1 MSEKRQIIDSYKDS
15 APVSQLNKWV
25 SMARS
30 NYYYKVKPGKR
41 GRKPTTCTLK
51 KDNSVVTNTE
61 VINTLVREVYEA
73 EEFNHYGYLLSTYEL
88 KDLGFIINHKKVYR
102 LMKAGGLLP
111 ERFKTGRIERQW
123 VKWRKITNAKPLDY
137 ICMDIK
143 YVYIHRDKR
152 NAYLLAIIDVATR
165 YVLGWAL
172 RYSMKHT
179 HVIMCLDE
187 VMGNYPSKEIILR
200 TDNGSQFIAKGLSKY
215 LKDKPVIHEFTH
227 VATPEENSYVESLF
241 SNVERDVILRYEF
254 ESIFDSRDV
263 FKRYFHWY
271 NTKRRHHGIGR
282 ISPLAYWNSRWEH
295 HPVRPPVVGQD
306 FSGQDFFQKNTTPEG
321 VEIFL
326 EKPEGLRSWN
336 GKDGLL
342 YLPYQDDDN
351 VLN

>member
-1 MSEKRQIIDSYKDS
+1 MKGKRQIVDSYKDS

-61 VINTLVREVYEA
+61 VINTLVREVSEA
-73 EEFNHYGYLLSTYEL
+73 GKFNHYGYLLSTYEL

-111 ERFKTGRIERQW
+111 ERFKTDRIERQW

-165 YVLGWAL
+165 YVLGWAS
-172 RYSMKHT
+172 RYLMKHT
-179 HVIMCLDE
+179 HVIMCPDE
-187 VMGNYPSKEIILR
+187 VMDNYPSKEIILR
-200 TDNGSQFIAKGLSKY
+200 TDNSSQFIAKGLSKY

-227 VATPEENSYVESLF
+227 VSTPEENSYVESLF

-254 ESIFDSRDV
+254 ESIFDSGDV
-263 FKRYFHWY
+263 FKRYFHRY
-271 NTKRRHHGIGR
+271 NTKRRHHGIER
-282 ISPLAYWNSRWEH
+282 ISPLAYWNSRWES
-295 HPVRPPVVGQD
+295 HPVRPPVAGQD
-306 FSGQDFFQKNTTPEG
+306 FSGQDFFQKNTTPAG

-326 EKPEGLRSWN
+326 KNPKCPGLGMKKTVCYICLVRMTIMS
-336 GKDGLL
+336 
-342 YLPYQDDDN
+342 
-351 VLN
+351 

>member
-1 MSEKRQIIDSYKDS
+1 MSEKRQIVDLYKDT
-15 APVSQLNKWV
+15 AAVSKLYKWV
-25 SMARS
+25 SMSRS

-41 GRKPTTCTLK
+41 GRKPTAYTLK

-73 EEFNHYGYLLSTYEL
+73 EEFNRYGYLLSTCEL

-102 LMKAGGLLP
+102 LMKASGLLL

-123 VKWRKITNAKPLDY
+123 VKWRKIIDAKPLDY

-143 YVYIHRDKR
+143 YVYIHGDKR
-152 NAYLLAIIDVATR
+152 NAYLLAILDVATR

-172 RYSMKHT
+172 RYSMKHP

-215 LKDKPVIHEFTH
+215 LKDKPVTHEFTH

-241 SNVERDVILRYEF
+241 SNVERDVIQRYEF
-254 ESIFDSRDV
+254 ESIYDSRDV

-282 ISPLAYWNSRWEH
+282 INPLKYWNSQWAS
-295 HPVRPPVVGQD
+295 HPVRPPVAEQD

-326 EKPEGLRSWN
+326 EKPEGPRSWN
-336 GKDGLL
+336 EKDGLL
-342 YLPYQDDDN
+342 YLPCQDDDS